1 MTTTTDLLDALKRWP
16 ERVPGLPAWVW
27 DAPYDG
33 ARHPQ
38 AVDPRAAAAD
48 PGPSGGPELGANCQL
63 YAYSVLGLAG
73 RQVPPHRSSE
83 LWGDT
88 SLAHPRLGDLEPWD
102 LVLFN
107 RSLNHGA
114 AAYGA
119 HVAVY
124 LGDDR
129 LLHLCAEL
137 GRPAV
142 WTRAD
147 FAARERYASVIGAVR
162 IAGLAAAQRRPDG
175 GTSI

>member
-1 MTTTTDLLDALKRWP
+1 MTTTTDLLDALDRWP
-16 ERVPGLPAWVW
+16 QRVPGVPAWVW
-27 DAPYDG
+27 DAHYDG

-38 AVDPRAAAAD
+38 AVDLRAASAASD
-48 PGPSGGPELGANCQL
+48 PSGGPALGANCQL
-63 YAYSVLGLAG
+63 YAYSVLRLTG

-83 LWGDT
+83 LWADT
-88 SLAHPRLGDLEPWD
+88 ALEHPRLGDVEPWD

-107 RSLNHGA
+107 RHCEHGA

-124 LGDDR
+124 LGGDR

-142 WTRAD
+142 WTWSD
-147 FAARERYASVIGAVR
+147 FAARERYETVVGAVR
-162 IAGLAAAQRRPDG
+162 VASLAAN
-175 GTSI
+175 